1 MLHIKSGSKSNTNSR
16 DNHTLQKYDVFM
28 VFKSETAL
36 TIIFISYFFLF
47 HPQVLQWDFWN
58 PDYFLLLSLT
68 IISAFYCNDS
78 NEEDLHHRFT
88 SFIAQIPYLFM
99 FGKKNTKIG
108 VKSLILDLQQK
119 SNLFWNIWD
128 ETFPMSYCEQ

>member
-1 MLHIKSGSKSNTNSR
+1 MTRMRRI
-16 DNHTLQKYDVFM
+16 Y
-28 VFKSETAL
+28 
-36 TIIFISYFFLF
+36 TI
-47 HPQVLQWDFWN
+47 V
-58 PDYFLLLSLT
+58 
-68 IISAFYCNDS
+68 
-78 NEEDLHHRFT
+78 FT

-119 SNLFWNIWD
+119 SNLFWNIRD